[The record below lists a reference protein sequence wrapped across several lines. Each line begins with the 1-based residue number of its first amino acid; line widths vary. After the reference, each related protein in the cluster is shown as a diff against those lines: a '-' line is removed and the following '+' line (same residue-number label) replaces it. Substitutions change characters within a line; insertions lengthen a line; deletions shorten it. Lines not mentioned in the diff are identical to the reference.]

1 MDKLRRLTEPILE
14 NKTKIECSDNIYRSA
29 IRYYHYIVS
38 EWFGS
43 TYDSFVDV
51 YIEGT
56 SCVEVSDVFNT
67 GDEAAKVLV
76 NECAKEYVGNYI
88 LTDNIPETE
97 SYIDVYVHAA
107 SSTVAKVARTI
118 KKMYT
123 EEDVINILTDS
134 LTEEDVLDWFK
145 NSKYKK

>member
-1 MDKLRRLTEPILE
+1 MRLLPKSEQILE
-14 NKTKIECSDNIYRSA
+14 KKAKIECFDNIYRSA

-51 YIEGT
+51 YIEGV
-56 SCVEVSDVFNT
+56 SCVDVSDVFNT
-67 GDEAAKVLV
+67 GEEAAKVLV

-88 LTDNIPETE
+88 LSDNIPEIE
-97 SYIDVYVHAA
+97 NYIDVYVDAA
-107 SSTVAKVARTI
+107 TSTVAKVARTI

-123 EEDVINILTDS
+123 EEDIINILTDS
-134 LTEEDVLDWFK
+134 LTENDVLDWFK

>member
-1 MDKLRRLTEPILE
+1 MRLLPKSEQILG
-14 NKTKIECSDNIYRSA
+14 KKAKIECFDNIYRSA
-29 IRYYHYIVS
+29 IRYYHNIVS

-51 YIEGT
+51 YIEGV
-56 SCVEVSDVFNT
+56 SCVDVSDVFNT
-67 GDEAAKVLV
+67 GEEAAKVLV

-88 LTDNIPETE
+88 LSDNIPEIE
-97 SYIDVYVHAA
+97 NYIDVYVAA
-107 SSTVAKVARTI
+107 STSTVAKVARTI

-123 EEDVINILTDS
+123 EEDIINILTDS
-134 LTEEDVLDWFK
+134 LTENDVLDWFK